1 MLCKA
6 ERNTRTPGES
16 GEKLERKIDAMPSK
30 YRELADK
37 EFNAR
42 RNLNV
47 VKSVEI
53 AVKNVRRVWKL
64 GSKRFGPS
72 NDKSSGKITVKNI
85 LRAGQLLGKKI
96 RQPAGDSVARFL
108 ARTRKEANYGHYP
121 PVLSN
126 LCIWEKAVAA
136 CIRIFQFASLN
147 RIHGCCL
154 ASGGEFDEG
163 EKRQP
168 VTVFPFFHTYPA
180 LCIRF
185 PSGS

>member
-6 ERNTRTPGES
+6 ERNTRTRGES

-64 GSKRFGPS
+64 GNKRFGAS
-72 NDKSSGKITVKNI
+72 NDKRSGKITVKNI
-85 LRAGQLLGKKI
+85 LRAGQLLGEKYVSRREI
-96 RQPAGDSVARFL
+96 LLSVFL
-108 ARTRKEANYGHYP
+108 LGRGRK
-121 PVLSN
+121 
-126 LCIWEKAVAA
+126 
-136 CIRIFQFASLN
+136 RITTTILRSY
-147 RIHGCCL
+147 RIY
-154 ASGGEFDEG
+154 ASGR
-163 EKRQP
+163 KQP
-168 VTVFPFFHTYPA
+168 LPVSVFSSLPA
-180 LCIRF
+180 
-185 PSGS
+185 

>member
-6 ERNTRTPGES
+6 ERNTRTRGES

-64 GSKRFGPS
+64 GSKRFGAS
-72 NDKSSGKITVKNI
+72 NDKRSGKITVKNI
-85 LRAGQLLGKKI
+85 LRAGQLLGEKYVSRREI
-96 RQPAGDSVARFL
+96 LLSVFL
-108 ARTRKEANYGHYP
+108 FGRGRK
-121 PVLSN
+121 
-126 LCIWEKAVAA
+126 
-136 CIRIFQFASLN
+136 RITTTILRSY
-147 RIHGCCL
+147 RIY
-154 ASGGEFDEG
+154 ASGR
-163 EKRQP
+163 KQALP
-168 VTVFPFFHTYPA
+168 VSVFSSLPA
-180 LCIRF
+180 
-185 PSGS
+185 

>member
-168 VTVFPFFHTYPA
+168 VTVFPFFHTYSA

>member
-6 ERNTRTPGES
+6 ERNTRTRGES

-64 GSKRFGPS
+64 GSKRFGAS
-72 NDKSSGKITVKNI
+72 NDKRSGKITVKNI
-85 LRAGQLLGKKI
+85 LRAGQLLGEKYVSRREI
-96 RQPAGDSVARFL
+96 LLSVFL
-108 ARTRKEANYGHYP
+108 FGRGRK
-121 PVLSN
+121 
-126 LCIWEKAVAA
+126 
-136 CIRIFQFASLN
+136 RITTTILRSY
-147 RIHGCCL
+147 RIY
-154 ASGGEFDEG
+154 ASGR
-163 EKRQP
+163 KQP
-168 VTVFPFFHTYPA
+168 LPVSVFSSLPA
-180 LCIRF
+180 
-185 PSGS
+185 